1 MAVSPTIVLILLQR
15 RTSLGMG
22 LTLGIIGPLEPSVV
36 NKPV

>member
-15 RTSLGMG
+15 RTSLG
-22 LTLGIIGPLEPSVV
+22 LTLGIIGPLESSVV